1 MDIREFTAETATVDE
16 LRRLIEWYASVGEAT
31 YGGGR

>member
-1 MDIREFTAETATVDE
+1 MDIREFTQETATADE

-31 YGGGR
+31 YGGAQ